1 MYWGGFYKFT
11 RDLLGSFTL
20 SLGFLFVGQGVLLAV
35 FGGAPRVTPRLIGGD
50 VSLMGGT
57 VSEQRLL
64 IFGVAVAVTL
74 ALNAFV
80 RRTRLGNA
88 LRAVADD
95 REAAMLQGIRYK
107 QISCY
112 GFGIGS
118 VLAAIAGGLIAPLVS
133 TTPTISDDYLV
144 KAFII
149 IIVGGLGSIPGAI
162 LASFLI
168 AAIES
173 FGGYFFDL
181 TSAAIVSNIIVIAFL
196 LVRPQ
201 GFMGQAVKIT

>member
-1 MYWGGFYKFT
+1 VSG
-11 RDLLGSFTL
+11 DLSLLG
-20 SLGFLFVGQGVLLAV
+20 GVV
-35 FGGAPRVTPRLIGGD
+35 N
-50 VSLMGGT
+50 S
-57 VSEQRLL
+57 QRLL
-64 IFGVAVAVTL
+64 IFGVAVLVTIL
-74 ALNAFV
+74 LNLLV
-80 RRTRLGNA
+80 HRTRLGSA

-95 REAAMLQGIRYK
+95 HEAAMLQGIRFRR
-107 QISCY
+107 ISCY
-112 GFGIGS
+112 GFAIGS
-118 VLAAIAGGLIAPLVS
+118 VLAAVAGGLIAPLVS

-173 FGGYFFDL
+173 FGGYYFDL
-181 TSAAIVSNIIVIAFL
+181 TSAAIVSNIIVIIFL

-201 GFMGQAVKIT
+201 GFMGQAVKLV